1 MKITRTILLAATLLS
16 SAVAAQQAL
25 PLVSATVTKVD
36 KSAEK
41 ITLKHHAIPNLDMG
55 EMTMVFKAGEKAML
69 DQVKAGDEIQFSA
82 DRANGQI
89 TLVKIQLVPPAP
101 KADSKK

>member
-55 EMTMVFKAGEKAML
+55 EMTMVFKAASPDLLKL
-69 DQVKAGDEIQFSA
+69 VKPGDKISFTAE
-82 DRANGQI
+82 RVNGQLSVTAI
-89 TLVKIQLVPPAP
+89 
-101 KADSKK
+101 SKTK